1 MANFEILKFA
11 FIFAFFTLKNANLGV
26 RRFTFALAGR
36 LTTNPNTQIIIFNY
50 KPLICLIKP
59 L

>member
-26 RRFTFALAGR
+26 RRFTFALAETISPQ
-36 LTTNPNTQIIIFNY
+36 LNT
-50 KPLICLIKP
+50 
-59 L
+59 